1 MGKAC
6 RGPRTCV
13 PPMDDLCGRRWAA
26 SFSHSLFF
34 AVQEP
39 KLYRYWVNI
48 QTCICTMYH
57 VQRNP
62 NHSKGEKLT
71 DSDPSQN
78 DSAWSRLVLPG
89 HEPDTI
95 GPTEPVGLYEDFVLR
110 SNTLSVYSWCTIIAD
125 RLAGKGEKNFR
136 LANMR
141 DPLAPGVPV
150 VFLTAS
156 HMTVQGTETAYI
168 YIVHTSSV
176 VSSSIVNCQYIIT

>member
-1 MGKAC
+1 MCSSHGWSLRETLSC
-6 RGPRTCV
+6 IIQSFILCCPRVET
-13 PPMDDLCGRRWAA
+13 PPVLIKHTSM
-26 SFSHSLFF
+26 
-34 AVQEP
+34 
-39 KLYRYWVNI
+39 Y
-48 QTCICTMYH
+48 MYH

-95 GPTEPVGLYEDFVLR
+95 GPTEPVGLYEYFVLR
-110 SNTLSVYSWCTIIAD
+110 SNTLSVYSWCTIITD
-125 RLAGKGEKNFR
+125 RLAGKGEKIFR

-150 VFLTAS
+150 VSLTAS

-168 YIVHTSSV
+168 YIVLRSV
-176 VSSSIVNCQYIIT
+176 VSSSIVHCQYIIT